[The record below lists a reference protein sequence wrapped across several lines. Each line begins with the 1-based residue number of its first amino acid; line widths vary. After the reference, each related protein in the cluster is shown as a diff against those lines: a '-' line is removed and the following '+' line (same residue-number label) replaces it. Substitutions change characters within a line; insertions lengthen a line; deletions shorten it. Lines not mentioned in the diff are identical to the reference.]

1 MTPYTAHLH
10 RVLLVGIVAIL
21 VLVPA
26 GFGHLVHRSDTDDN
40 DSLDCR
46 PVAFVRAADLVPNS
60 VVPGEARLVMHG
72 TGCRN
77 VQKWEIGLKL
87 KERAIFRYWQVQA

>member
-1 MTPYTAHLH
+1 MTPYTVHLH
-10 RVLLVGIVAIL
+10 RFLLVGIVAIL

-26 GFGHLVHRSDTDDN
+26 GFGHLVHRSDADD

-77 VQKWEIGLKL
+77 GQNG
-87 KERAIFRYWQVQA
+87 RSA